1 MGFLLGIDEAGK
13 GPVIGPLVIA
23 GVLISEENEEK
34 LKKLGI
40 KDSKELSPEKRKK
53 FFEEIKNLS
62 EDFVVLKI
70 SAGEL
75 NREMDTKSLNEIEI
89 GRIAQIINSFWMKR
103 PKVYIDALEANTKK
117 FKEKILS
124 RLKDKKIEI
133 IAENNADKTYPVVS
147 AASIIA
153 KVTRDS
159 EIKKLHKKYGFFG
172 SGYPSDERTIEF
184 LEKLDRE
191 VYNKIVRLKWETSK
205 NILKNKK
212 QRKLLEF

>member
-53 FFEEIKNLS
+53 FSEEIKNLS

-89 GRIAQIINSFWMKR
+89 GRIAQIINSF
-103 PKVYIDALEANTKK
+103 
-117 FKEKILS
+117 
-124 RLKDKKIEI
+124 
-133 IAENNADKTYPVVS
+133 
-147 AASIIA
+147 
-153 KVTRDS
+153 
-159 EIKKLHKKYGFFG
+159 
-172 SGYPSDERTIEF
+172 
-184 LEKLDRE
+184 
-191 VYNKIVRLKWETSK
+191 
-205 NILKNKK
+205 
-212 QRKLLEF
+212 